1 MQETF
6 SGGDACR
13 QMTTG
18 AHRHGPRGGI
28 FLRTFLGF
36 LALTLAT
43 VLVTAAYGVLAALGV
58 APSVTQEQAMNL
70 VVSLVS
76 VLAALGIVVDPTT
89 AGMADSTRAM
99 GYDEPRGGD
108 GR

>member
-1 MQETF
+1 MKK
-6 SGGDACR
+6 
-13 QMTTG
+13 
-18 AHRHGPRGGI
+18 I
-28 FLRTFLGF
+28 NWKLRLQNK
-36 LALTLAT
+36 ATL
-43 VLVTAAYGVLAALGV
+43 LITAAYGVLAALGV
-58 APSVTQEQAMNL
+58 APSVTQEQTMNL

-89 AGMADSTRAM
+89 AGVADSTRAM

>member
-1 MQETF
+1 MKK
-6 SGGDACR
+6 
-13 QMTTG
+13 
-18 AHRHGPRGGI
+18 I
-28 FLRTFLGF
+28 NWKLRLQNKATL
-36 LALTLAT
+36 LTLAT
-43 VLVTAAYGVLAALGV
+43 VLVTAAYG
-58 APSVTQEQAMNL
+58 
-70 VVSLVS
+70 

>member
-1 MQETF
+1 MKK
-6 SGGDACR
+6 
-13 QMTTG
+13 
-18 AHRHGPRGGI
+18 I
-28 FLRTFLGF
+28 NWKLRLMNKATL
-36 LALTLAT
+36 LTLAT

-89 AGMADSTRAM
+89 AGVADSARALD
-99 GYDEPRGGD
+99 YPEPREEG
-108 GR
+108 

>member
-1 MQETF
+1 MKK
-6 SGGDACR
+6 
-13 QMTTG
+13 
-18 AHRHGPRGGI
+18 I
-28 FLRTFLGF
+28 NWKLRLQNKATL
-36 LALTLAT
+36 LTLAT

-58 APSVTQEQAMNL
+58 APSVTQEQDMNL